1 MREIAR
7 IATQGE
13 IVMTPFQSRPRL
25 WLAPLAAFA
34 LFAAVPAASAQGM
47 SSGDKMQK
55 SDGMKNDAMK
65 KDNMGGGAMKKDGM
79 KSDAMKSDA
88 MKKDGMGG
96 KMDGKK

>member
-1 MREIAR
+1 
-7 IATQGE
+7 
-13 IVMTPFQSRPRL
+13 MTPIQSRPRL
-25 WLAPLAAFA
+25 WLAPLAALA

-47 SSGDKMQK
+47 SNGDRMQK

-65 KDNMGGGAMKKDGM
+65 KDGMQKDSMGGGAMKKDGM